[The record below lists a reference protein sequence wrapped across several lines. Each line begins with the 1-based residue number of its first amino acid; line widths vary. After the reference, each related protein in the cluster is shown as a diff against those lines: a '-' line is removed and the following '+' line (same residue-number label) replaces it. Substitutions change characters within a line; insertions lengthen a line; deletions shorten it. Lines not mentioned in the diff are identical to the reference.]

1 MFVCVL
7 FFYVV
12 FLLKTKIN
20 FLAPWLQVG
29 VISFIFFALGFL
41 SLPAI
46 AYSNRCSSWRNL
58 YIWTSVPTI
67 FYCVVIRFVVRE
79 SPRWLFVEGRAED
92 AIATLK
98 GLSQTNHHEILAM
111 KYFSSMPLGQDRTP
125 NVSLYSA
132 IKILVEKKWCFRR
145 LLAVMTIGFGIG
157 MFYYGMPLALG
168 DLSFNLYLSVTFN
181 PLSELPSSLVTYLV
195 VGKMNRKSSLLLFSI
210 ISGIFSLMCVLKGR
224 VCTRL
229 QIGFEIVSFLSACT
243 ADNILLLF
251 TVELFPT
258 CVRNSALSMVRQA
271 LVFGGVFGPLLAAA
285 GKRNGLLS
293 YGVFGVVIACLSLF
307 AVYLPETRGRALCDK
322 IDEEEHKLDH
332 KAGDSNIGPN
342 GLC

>member
-1 MFVCVL
+1 M
-7 FFYVV
+7 
-12 FLLKTKIN
+12 
-20 FLAPWLQVG
+20 
-29 VISFIFFALGFL
+29 ISFIFFALGFL

-79 SPRWLFVEGRAED
+79 SPRWLFVQGRAED

-98 GLSQTNHHEILAM
+98 GLSQTNHHEILTM

-132 IKILVEKKWCFRR
+132 IKILVEKFS
-145 LLAVMTIGFGIG
+145 AIVTVMTIGFGIG
-157 MFYYGMPLALG
+157 MVYYGMPLALG

-181 PLSELPSSLVTYLV
+181 ALSELPSSLVTYLV

-258 CVRNSALSMVRQA
+258 CVRNLRCQ
-271 LVFGGVFGPLLAAA
+271 
-285 GKRNGLLS
+285 
-293 YGVFGVVIACLSLF
+293 
-307 AVYLPETRGRALCDK
+307 
-322 IDEEEHKLDH
+322 
-332 KAGDSNIGPN
+332 
-342 GLC
+342 